1 MAIEHSLTQKFIQ
14 TQATDDKIIIINE
27 ILKVKLYDDYLFN
40 KNVLCKCIKGNDLL
54 VVPDE
59 M

>member
-1 MAIEHSLTQKFIQ
+1 MAIEHSLTQKIIQ
-14 TQATDDKIIIINE
+14 PQATDDKIIIINE